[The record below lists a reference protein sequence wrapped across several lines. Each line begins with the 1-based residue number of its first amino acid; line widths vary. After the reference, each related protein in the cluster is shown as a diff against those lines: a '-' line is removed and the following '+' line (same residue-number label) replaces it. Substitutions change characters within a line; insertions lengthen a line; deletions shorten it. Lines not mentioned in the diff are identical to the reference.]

1 MKKLLL
7 ITITLMLSGGAWA
20 MDCSNMKTS
29 IESQKCLNNEVKSLR
44 LQLDKIYQSAQ
55 NQTQA
60 KAELKKSQELWTK
73 YKEVQCGDF
82 VVADTQG
89 SPATVEYDLTCQ
101 SILYKQRI
109 DFLKSIFN

>member
-7 ITITLMLSGGAWA
+7 LAIASTLSFGVWA
-20 MDCSNMKTS
+20 DCSSEKTS
-29 IESQKCLNNEVKSLR
+29 LESQKCLNGEVRSLR
-44 LQLDKIYQSAQ
+44 LQLDKVYKNAQ
-55 NQTQA
+55 EQTTA
-60 KAELKKSQELWTK
+60 KTELKKSQDLWLR

-82 VVADTQG
+82 IVADAQG

-101 SILYKQRI
+101 STLYQQRI

>member
-7 ITITLMLSGGAWA
+7 LTIASTFSAGVWA
-20 MDCSNMKTS
+20 DCSTAKTS
-29 IESQKCLNNEVKSLR
+29 FESQKCLNSEVKSRR
-44 LQLDKIYQSAQ
+44 LQLDKVYQNAQ

-60 KAELKKSQELWTK
+60 KSELRKSQDLLVK
-73 YKEVQCGDF
+73 YKEMQCGDF

-101 SILYKQRI
+101 STLYQQRI

>member
-7 ITITLMLSGGAWA
+7 LAITSTFSVGVWA
-20 MDCSNMKTS
+20 DCSTARTS
-29 IESQKCLNNEVKSLR
+29 LESQKCLNNEVKSLR
-44 LQLDKIYQSAQ
+44 LQLDKVYLNAQ
-55 NQTQA
+55 EQTQA
-60 KAELKKSQELWTK
+60 KSELKKSQDLWVK

-101 SILYKQRI
+101 STLYKQRI
-109 DFLKSIFN
+109 DFLKNIFN